1 MEVGESPQALSAINA
16 AQTEATHAHERQVEI
31 DGTLD
36 FIDFKTRR
44 VSLYRA
50 VAVNV
55 TDPAPT
61 AEAVTVWAP
70 VLDPSVHCPEIAMP
84 FELVDGVV
92 GAPMVPPPLATVYV
106 TTMPWRM

>member
-1 MEVGESPQALSAINA
+1 VGESQALSAINA
-16 AQTEATHAHERQVEI
+16 ATTDATPTVERQVKI
-31 DGTLD
+31 DGIPG

-61 AEAVTVWAP
+61 ALAVTVWGP
-70 VLDPSVHCPEIAMP
+70 VPGPSVHRPEVAMP
-84 FELVDGVV
+84 FGSVLGVV
-92 GAPMVPPPLATVYV
+92 GSASVPPPLVTVYV
-106 TTMPWRM
+106 TTMP